1 MALLGADASVLPT
14 LPSLLSTGLHPLHAL
29 PALLARAAEAT
40 PAAHAANAPGTV
52 LPRGIFLA
60 TGLLYIFSLGLHRL
74 ALRLRVPSA
83 LLILLLGLGVTLA
96 RHGIHGVS
104 HGFVETLHTASL
116 ALLLFY
122 AGLSTDLSRIRQRLP
137 LALAMATAGVAL
149 TAVLLGSGLWIL
161 SHTGLPGLPR
171 AGLAAPVPFGAAL
184 LTALCLAPTD
194 GTSCEETCHHW
205 GPQLPRGV
213 LPLLSF
219 EAALGSA
226 STILGF
232 GLVVT
237 LFLGVDHGGQ
247 GLSQLDALRVV
258 PTGLLQLLVHLLA
271 GLATGLVVGLTGNRL
286 IRLVVQHSE
295 HLLILAI
302 SMTFVAYALGN
313 LLGGGGLIS
322 VYTAGLVLANRP
334 CRSGA
339 FNHAALRHGLLP
351 FNTTAEITLLLL
363 LGLLAKP
370 EVMAAMLPFG
380 LLLGVGLELVVR
392 PGVVL
397 LLGGAPAGQRLERLL
412 VAVGGLRAALPLA
425 LSMALLEQVPR
436 LRGIHPLM
444 AEDLAQQ
451 LEALVAVAVITSLV
465 LKGVVLQRLAARWLP
480 AGTWPVQPQHAV

>member
-1 MALLGADASVLPT
+1 MAPLGAD
-14 LPSLLSTGLHPLHAL
+14 PSAL
-29 PALLARAAEAT
+29 PALLATGLQALPALLASAAETTPGAQAAT
-40 PAAHAANAPGTV
+40 APGTV

-60 TGLLYIFSLGLHRL
+60 TGLLYILSLGLHRL
-74 ALRLRVPSA
+74 ALRLKVPSA
-83 LLILLLGLGVTLA
+83 LLILLLGLGVNLT
-96 RHGIHGVS
+96 RHGIHVVS

-122 AGLSTDLSRIRQRLP
+122 AGLSTDLSRIRHRLP
-137 LALAMATAGVAL
+137 LALSMATAGVAL
-149 TAVLLGSGLWIL
+149 TAVLLSVGLFFL
-161 SHTGLPGLPR
+161 GHAGLPGLPR
-171 AGLAAPVPFGAAL
+171 AGLAAPLPIGAAL

-194 GTSCEETCHHW
+194 GSACEETCHHW
-205 GPQLPRGV
+205 GPHLPRGV

-247 GLSQLDALRVV
+247 GLSQLDALRVM
-258 PTGLLQLLVHLLA
+258 PAGLLELLVHLLA
-271 GLATGLVVGLTGNRL
+271 GLAAGLVVGLAGNRL

-302 SMTFVAYALGN
+302 SMAFVAYALGN

-334 CRSGA
+334 CPSGR
-339 FNHAALRHGLLP
+339 FDHGALRHGLLP

-363 LGLLAKP
+363 LGLLAQP

-380 LLLGVGLELVVR
+380 VLLGVLLELVVR
-392 PGVVL
+392 PLVVL
-397 LLGGAPAGQRLERLL
+397 LLGGAPPGERLERLL

-425 LSMALLEQVPR
+425 LSLALVEQVPR
-436 LRGIHPLM
+436 LRGIHPLV
-444 AEDLAQQ
+444 AEELAHQ
-451 LEALVAVAVITSLV
+451 LEALVAVALITSLV

-480 AGTWPVQPQHAV
+480 AGTRPLQPVAAP